1 VGQRGVPDE
10 AAQATA
16 ARAQGPGDGTRDIG
30 IGIRLLAARVSGGRR
45 RDDAGRDSPEG
56 SLMRHFLPAGAVV
69 RLASGVMKPS
79 AAAVLVA
86 STRRPQRRLSRLLA
100 TRLAAVAVATVAPAT
115 EEKDAAAVDTRADD
129 KAKRIQAPPRS
140 GGRAGHARGDMR

>member
-1 VGQRGVPDE
+1 MRVHGL
-10 AAQATA
+10 
-16 ARAQGPGDGTRDIG
+16 RA
-30 IGIRLLAARVSGGRR
+30 RR
-45 RDDAGRDSPEG
+45 RRRFRITTDSKHQRPVA
-56 SLMRHFLPAGAVV
+56 LNVLARQFTVMRHFLPAGAVV

-86 STRRPQRRLSRLLA
+86 STRRPQRRLARLLA

-129 KAKRIQAPPRS
+129 
-140 GGRAGHARGDMR
+140 RAFLRRGH